1 VKGFRSASATLRA
14 NGVIGHDGKVPD
26 PAEYRHDTATLVST
40 ERTTLRR
47 KKERGSFDRG
57 VVNEILDEGLLC
69 HVGFSVDG
77 SPFVLPM
84 VFARIEDTL
93 YLHGATANRML
104 RTLADGAEVCVTVTL
119 VDAVVLARSAFHHSM
134 NYRSVMVFGT
144 ATRVIDD
151 DEKLQAMM
159 ALLDHITPGRSV
171 DTRPPSADE
180 LRATLMVRLPIIEG
194 SAKVRT
200 GGPIDETSDMDAP
213 FWAGQIPLSI
223 VPGAAVADG
232 ALPPEVEVP
241 SYVRFYPVRGAGRTG
256 EGSTPS
262 YGGTAPGR

>member
-1 VKGFRSASATLRA
+1 M
-14 NGVIGHDGKVPD
+14 PD
-26 PAEYRHDTATLVST
+26 PVEYRDDTATLVPT
-40 ERTTLRR
+40 PRTTLRR

-93 YLHGATANRML
+93 YLHGATGNHML
-104 RTLADGAEVCVTVTL
+104 RTLADGTEVCVTVTL

-144 ATRVIDD
+144 ATPVIDD
-151 DEKLQAMM
+151 DEKHRAMM
-159 ALLDHITPGRSV
+159 ALLDHITPGRSL
-171 DTRPPSADE
+171 DTRPPSTDE
-180 LRATLMVRLPIIEG
+180 LRATLMVRVPIAEG

-200 GGPIDETSDMDAP
+200 GGPIDEAVDLDAP

-223 VPGAAVADG
+223 VPGVAVADG
-232 ALPPEVEVP
+232 ALPLGVEVP
-241 SYVRFYPVRGAGRTG
+241 SYVRLYPVRGAGRRDD
-256 EGSTPS
+256 GSTPAH
-262 YGGTAPGR
+262 GGTAPGR

>member
-1 VKGFRSASATLRA
+1 VTLRA
-14 NGVIGHDGKVPD
+14 NGVVGHDGHVPD
-26 PAEYRHDTATLVST
+26 PAEYHDDTATLVPT
-40 ERTTLRR
+40 PRTTLRR
-47 KKERGSFDRG
+47 KKERGSFDRR
-57 VVNEILDEGLLC
+57 VVNEVLDEGLLC

-77 SPFVLPM
+77 SPVVLPM
-84 VFARIEDTL
+84 VFARIDDTL
-93 YLHGATANRML
+93 YLHGTTGNRML
-104 RTLADGAEVCVTVTL
+104 RTLVDGAEVCVTVTL

-151 DEKLQAMM
+151 DEKHRASM
-159 ALLDHITPGRSV
+159 ALLDHITPGRSA
-171 DTRPPSADE
+171 DTRPPSPDE
-180 LRATLMVRLPIIEG
+180 LRATLMVRVPIIEG

-200 GGPIDETSDMDAP
+200 GGPVDETSDMDAP

-232 ALPPEVEVP
+232 ALPHKVEVP

-256 EGSTPS
+256 QSTSGDGVPH
-262 YGGTAPGR
+262 